1 MNQLRYADVQD
12 LLYSNFH
19 PDEPMSKALK
29 MFDGITR
36 SPILNTFALDG
47 LNENM
52 SIMAI
57 DDKTDKLLG
66 VSINQIA
73 KPSHLDPDTELEQYL
88 RTYNDAR
95 FHHILK
101 VLYRVNQNAGDLFTS
116 LNTNKF
122 FDIKMVTTD
131 KGNRKGGLAKDLLRR
146 SVDLARVLGFSAVK
160 TEATGN
166 YIPATFI

>member
-1 MNQLRYADVQD
+1 
-12 LLYSNFH
+12 
-19 PDEPMSKALK
+19 MSKALK
-29 MFDGITR
+29 MFDGVTR

-57 DDKTDKLLG
+57 DDKTDQLLG

-73 KPSHLDPDTELEQYL
+73 KPSHLDPDTELEEYL

-101 VLYRVNQNAGDLFTS
+101 VLSLVNQNAGDLFKNM
-116 LNTNKF
+116 NTNKF

-131 KGNRKGGLAKDLLRR
+131 KRNRKGGLAKDLLQR
-146 SVDLARVLGFSAVK
+146 SVELARVLGFSTIK

-166 YIPATFI
+166 YIAACFT